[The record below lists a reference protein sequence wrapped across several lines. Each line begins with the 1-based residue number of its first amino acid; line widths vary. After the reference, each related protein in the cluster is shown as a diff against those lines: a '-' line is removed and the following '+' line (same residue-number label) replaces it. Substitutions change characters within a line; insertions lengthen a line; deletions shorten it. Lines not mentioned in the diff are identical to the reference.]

1 MLLCSVNGDVTPRFS
16 STAIRVWKEEQ
27 SMGRARFSEE
37 QIICVLKEAGAGA
50 KAVDLARGHGMAEVT
65 IYNGRAKRDRDQRAS
80 RSG

>member
-1 MLLCSVNGDVTPRFS
+1 
-16 STAIRVWKEEQ
+16 
-27 SMGRARFSEE
+27 MGRARFSEE